1 MITYEALKKN
11 ETVKTYIEAADATLG
26 ALGYTEHSYAHV
38 GMAADRCKYILETL
52 GYDAR
57 TVELAQMAAH
67 LHDIGNLVNRVD
79 HSMNGAIM
87 AFSLLHDMGMDP
99 KEIAMI
105 VPAIGNH
112 DEGTGKPISP
122 LAAAMILA
130 DKSDV
135 RRSRVRNQDESTFD
149 IHDRVN
155 YSVKKSELKINEAR
169 TLIKLK
175 LTVDTRYGSV
185 VDYFEIFMERMLLC
199 RKAAAF
205 LGMEFKLMINEQQL
219 M

>member
-1 MITYEALKKN
+1 MITYEDLKRN

-26 ALGYTEHSYAHV
+26 ALGFTEHSYAHV
-38 GMAADRCKYILETL
+38 GMTADRCRYILETL

-57 TVELAQMAAH
+57 TVELAQIAAH

-135 RRSRVRNQDESTFD
+135 RRSRVRNEDESTFD

-155 YSVKKSELKINEAR
+155 YSVKKSELKINEAH

-185 VDYFEIFMERMLLC
+185 MDYFEIFMERMLLC
-199 RKAAAF
+199 RKAAQF